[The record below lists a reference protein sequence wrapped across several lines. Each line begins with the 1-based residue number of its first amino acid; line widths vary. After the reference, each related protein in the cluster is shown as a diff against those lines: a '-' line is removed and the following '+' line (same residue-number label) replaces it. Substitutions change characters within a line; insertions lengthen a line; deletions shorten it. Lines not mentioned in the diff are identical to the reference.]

1 LTSAASNPLRP
12 IAERA
17 LDFVV
22 EGTTIGLGS
31 GRASTMFIEVLGE
44 RVKQG
49 FKIRGVPTSQASA
62 ALARSLG
69 IPLTTLDEC
78 PTLEIDFDG
87 ADEVDPENNLIKG
100 YGGALVREKIVA
112 AASRQ
117 LIILVGPEKI
127 VSQLGS
133 RAKLPVEVIPLG
145 KTPCARAIRG
155 LGLEPQLR
163 MAGAEPLVTDNGN
176 YLLDCHTGPIA
187 DPGSLE
193 MALRAIPGVV
203 GTGLFLGMEPT
214 VLIGSD
220 TGVEV
225 REPPSG

>member
-1 LTSAASNPLRP
+1 MSTEKNPLRP

-17 LDFVV
+17 LELVP
-22 EGTTIGLGS
+22 EGSTIGLGS

-44 RVKQG
+44 RVREG
-49 FKIRGVPTSQASA
+49 FRIRGVPTSQASA
-62 ALARSLG
+62 DLAQRLG

-78 PTLEIDFDG
+78 PTLEVDFDG

-112 AASRQ
+112 AAARQ
-117 LIILVGPEKI
+117 LVILVGPEKI

-145 KTPCARAIRG
+145 KTPCMRAIRG
-155 LGLEPQLR
+155 LGLEPELR
-163 MAGAEPLVTDNGN
+163 MAGGAPFVTDNGN

-214 VLIGSD
+214 VLIG
-220 TGVEV
+220 TAAGVEV
-225 REPPSG
+225 REPPAG